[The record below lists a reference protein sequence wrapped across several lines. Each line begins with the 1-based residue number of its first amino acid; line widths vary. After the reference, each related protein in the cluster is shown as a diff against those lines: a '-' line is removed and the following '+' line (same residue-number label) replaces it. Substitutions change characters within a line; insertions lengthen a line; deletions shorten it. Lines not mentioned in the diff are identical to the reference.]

1 MVCAA
6 TSPDGP
12 AAHHI
17 YLRGDSLRSSWSR
30 AATLLAITLAG
41 LSWLTAPSVSAAA
54 TSKPVTH
61 HVHANGDR
69 APRALW
75 HHSTDAGGKPVS
87 GRSGAN
93 GQPGQNDS
101 PDASDLSPPLPLGDL
116 PLGTFVTNQFE
127 NDGIIFSGQS
137 PFITD
142 DGSSDINPTLSG
154 TPLFQGT
161 IVGTFVKPG
170 TTKPA
175 TVDEFSI
182 DVGFINS
189 PDSTQMTVYN
199 SKHQQ
204 LGVLV
209 ATQEGFNQLF
219 STFPGAASFSVS
231 SVSDEPAGW
240 EINTIQIGPIDD
252 NYTALGDS
260 YSSGEGT
267 RDFPWSQSQGTQCD
281 TGPLAWPVQMAD
293 AQNSSGVNG
302 KLTIGPKT
310 LIACQGEV
318 TADLD
323 HTRVGER
330 LSELEQLRQYF
341 AKHHAPPDLVTLTIG
356 GNDVDFS
363 GILTDCFLGG
373 AEVCLAVVSSLDDM
387 VTNDSAPLI
396 FKLARAYDAVKN
408 AAGGKTQVVV
418 AGYPDLFPTPGGIG
432 RALNVYGNCPW
443 LRSSI
448 SFILTDFAVISPFT
462 NRLLR
467 DMEHAQQSL
476 NSDMAV
482 AATIA
487 GVRFV
492 PIPFA
497 WFGHEMCTDSPWI
510 NPLNPL
516 EAGVINNNRNSGHPT
531 VAGSAAIAVAVGSQI
546 GLANNGSLDLRLAAP
561 APPARFSDLTTPA
574 AQAAIA
580 AEIGQRPA
588 TLRVTGGSLLPGT
601 VSAAYVDFL
610 ITTGGAGN
618 ETWKITRGKLPPG
631 LRLSPSDGTITGTP
645 TKAGKYAFHVQVTDV
660 AGKTRKT
667 ARASLSIRIARPG
680 TLQVVATKPQLGTVN
695 QAYSFTFAVSGGLGA
710 VTWAVTKGKLPAGLH
725 LNQATG
731 QLSGRPSKAG
741 TSAFTVSA
749 TDRSRPHRV
758 ARAARSITI
767 EAASA
772 TLKVTTTALAKITA
786 GQDYGAELTS
796 AGGKG
801 VVQWSISA
809 GNFPPGLS
817 LDPSSGLITG
827 SPTTGGTYN
836 FTVQVTDSASPTP
849 HSATKNLT
857 IVVAKAPA
865 LAMPTKSLFNGI
877 EGGYYSSAIQATG
890 GAGQYSW
897 SASGNVPPGL
907 SLDSGSG
914 VLSGVPT
921 GTGKFSFQVTVFDA
935 ADNQVTRTFT
945 VRIARVRL
953 TVSKM
958 VPPATVGSYYTANV
972 LPSGGQA
979 PYFYSQVSG
988 ALPTGLSFDSASGA
1002 IVGTPA
1008 KKGRFTI
1015 RVSVSDSSSPSQKV
1029 TVTITLNVSA
1039 VPKLTLSRRTPVG
1052 GAVSVPYTT
1061 GIGFSGGRAP
1071 YHWSLKSGKLPPG
1084 LTIDK
1089 VSGMITGTPTRRGKF
1104 ALTIRLTDSTKP
1116 AHEVATAPITITISK
1131 KPPLTISRPGLP
1143 LATQG
1148 ISYLAALNATGG
1160 TAPYFWTVSSGSLPA
1175 GLELDSGGGISGI
1188 PTGKG
1193 TTSFTVAVTDSS
1205 ARPVTAKR
1213 RITLTIQPGA
1223 PLSIT
1228 STELD
1233 PATQN
1238 NFYDQTLSAVGGVGP
1253 YTWSLSSGKL
1263 PAGLFLDPS
1272 GLIEGDPTGFGTFTF
1287 TIKVTDAATPKKHS
1301 VRQNL
1306 TINVEASP

>member
-1 MVCAA
+1 M
-6 TSPDGP
+6 G
-12 AAHHI
+12 
-17 YLRGDSLRSSWSR
+17 SSWF
-30 AATLLAITLAG
+30 AVQ
-41 LSWLTAPSVSAAA
+41 SVSAAA
-54 TSKPVTH
+54 GSKPITRHIDV
-61 HVHANGDR
+61 NGDR

-75 HHSTDAGGKPVS
+75 HHSTDAGGKPAS

-93 GQPGQNDS
+93 GLPGPDDS

-116 PLGTFVTNQFE
+116 PLGTFVTDQFE

-137 PFITD
+137 PFITN

-240 EINTIQIGPIDD
+240 EINTIQIGPIHDD
-252 NYTALGDS
+252 YAALGDS

-267 RDFPWSQSQGTQCD
+267 RDFPWSQADRTQCD

-302 KLTIGPKT
+302 KLAIGPRT

-318 TADLD
+318 IADLN
-323 HTRVGER
+323 HTRAGEQF
-330 LSELEQLRQYF
+330 SELEQLRRYF
-341 AKHHAPPDLVTLTIG
+341 MKHHAPPDLVTLTIG

-363 GILTDCFLGG
+363 GILKDCFLGG
-373 AEVCLAVVSSLDDM
+373 AEVCLSVVSSLDDM
-387 VTNDSAPLI
+387 VTNDSGALV
-396 FKLARAYDAVKN
+396 FKLARAYSAVKN
-408 AAGGKTQVVV
+408 AAGGKTRVVV
-418 AGYPDLFPTPGGIG
+418 AGYPDLFPVPGGLG
-432 RALNVYGNCPW
+432 RAVNVYLNCPW

-448 SFILTDFAVISPFT
+448 SFILTDFPVISPFT
-462 NRLLR
+462 NRLLG
-467 DMEHAQQSL
+467 DMEHAQASL
-476 NSDMAV
+476 NSDMAA

-487 GVRFV
+487 GVQFV
-492 PIPFA
+492 PIPFV
-497 WFGHEMCTDSPWI
+497 WSGHEMCTNSPWI

-516 EAGVINNNRNSGHPT
+516 EAGVINNNRNSGHPNVT
-531 VAGSAAIAVAVGSQI
+531 GSAAIAAAVGSGI
-546 GLANNGSLDLRLAAP
+546 GLAGNASPDIRLAAP
-561 APPARFSDLTTPA
+561 APPALFSDLTTPA

-580 AEIGQRPA
+580 ARLGMSPA
-588 TLRVTGGSLLPGT
+588 TLRVARGGLLPGT
-601 VSAAYVDFL
+601 VSGAYVDFL
-610 ITTGGAGN
+610 ISTGGTGN
-618 ETWKITRGKLPPG
+618 QSWEITKGKLPPR
-631 LRLSPSDGTITGTP
+631 LTLSPSEGTITGTP
-645 TKAGKYAFHVQVTDV
+645 TRAGKYVFQVQVTEV

-667 ARASLSIRIARPG
+667 ARAWESIRISRPG
-680 TLQVVATKPQLGTVN
+680 ALKVLATKPQPGTVN
-695 QAYSFTFAVSGGLGA
+695 QAYSFTFAANGGLGA
-710 VTWAVTKGKLPAGLH
+710 ASWAVTRGTLPAGLH
-725 LNQATG
+725 LDRSTG
-731 QLSGRPSKAG
+731 QLSGRALKAG
-741 TSAFTVSA
+741 TSSFTVSA
-749 TDRSRPHRV
+749 TDRSRPRKV
-758 ARAARSITI
+758 ATAARSITI
-767 EAASA
+767 EAATA
-772 TLKVTTTALAKITA
+772 TLRVTTTTLPKTTA

-796 AGGKG
+796 AGGRG
-801 VVQWSISA
+801 AVQWSISA
-809 GNFPPGLS
+809 GTFPPGLS

-827 SPTTGGTYN
+827 SPTTGGTYH
-836 FTVQVTDSASPTP
+836 FTAAVTDSASPTP
-849 HSATKNLT
+849 HSATRALT
-857 IVVAKAPA
+857 ITVAEAPA
-865 LAMPTKSLFNGI
+865 LAIATKSLFNGV
-877 EGGYYSSAIQATG
+877 EGGFYSSAIQATG
-890 GAGQYSW
+890 GAGQYEW

-907 SLDSGSG
+907 SLDSNSG

-921 GTGKFSFQVTVFDA
+921 GAGKFSFQVTVFDA
-935 ADNQVTRTFT
+935 AGRQVTRTFT
-945 VRIARVRL
+945 TRIARVKL
-953 TVSKM
+953 TATKT

-972 LPSGGQA
+972 KPSGGEA

-988 ALPTGLSFDSASGA
+988 ALPAGLSFDSASGA

-1008 KKGRFTI
+1008 RKGRFTI
-1015 RVSVSDSSSPSQKV
+1015 RVSVSDSASPSAHV

-1039 VPKLTLSRRTPVG
+1039 VPKLALSRRTPVG

-1071 YHWSLKSGKLPPG
+1071 YHWSVKSGKLPPG
-1084 LTIDK
+1084 LTLDK

-1116 AHEVATAPITITISK
+1116 AREVALAPITITISK
-1131 KPPLTISRPGLP
+1131 KPPLTVSKPALP

-1148 ISYLAALNATGG
+1148 ISYLATLHATGG
-1160 TAPYFWTVSSGSLPA
+1160 DAPYFWTLSSGSLPA
-1175 GLELDSGGGISGI
+1175 GLELDSSGGIFGT

-1193 TTSFTVAVTDSS
+1193 TRSFTVAVTDS
-1205 ARPVTAKR
+1205 AVRPVTAKL
-1213 RITLTIQPGA
+1213 RITMTIQPGA

-1228 STELD
+1228 STVLD
-1233 PATQN
+1233 PASQN
-1238 NFYDQTLSAVGGVGP
+1238 SFYDEALSAIGGVGP
-1253 YTWSLSSGKL
+1253 YTWSVSNGKL

-1272 GLIEGDPTGFGTFTF
+1272 GIIEGDPTGFGTFTF
-1287 TIKVTDAATPKKHS
+1287 TLGVTDSATPRANS